1 MPIHP
6 PRTAYGEGKQA
17 GYPYWRQ
24 GSERAARVVME
35 RVAVVAGVT
44 AEATTTAEET
54 AEEASTTAE
63 VGAALAEAKAVVRVR
78 TGAESSRGQSRVL
91 GVNDFVHS
99 MHRWSK

>member
-1 MPIHP
+1 MGRVVGI
-6 PRTAYGEGKQA
+6 G
-17 GYPYWRQ
+17 
-24 GSERAARVVME
+24 RAARVVME

-99 MHRWSK
+99 MPRWSK